1 MSHKYYNSGVAHKYS
16 WIDIPIS
23 DVTLLQSL
31 EDTND
36 VSSTRL
42 KNETCKISKLVYNI
56 ADIINGGIDPS
67 TGFPYTFPITFGSG
81 TGSGSGSLLAVLQE
95 RILNKTLKKYIE
107 EDPISDTIWVAE
119 AYPGSDFTNPSW
131 RVRKIENTTIGSDKY
146 ITVTWLGGT
155 ADFIHT
161 IDIGNSITNLED
173 LF

>member
-1 MSHKYYNSGVAHKYS
+1 MSHKYYNSGVANKYS

-31 EDTND
+31 EDPND

-56 ADIINGGIDPS
+56 TNTISGGIDPN
-67 TGFPYTFPITFGSG
+67 TGFPYTFPITFSG
-81 TGSGSGSLLAVLQE
+81 GGSGSLLEILQE

-107 EDPISDTIWVAE
+107 EDPLSDIIWVAE
-119 AYPGSDFTNPSW
+119 AYPGTDFTNPSW

-155 ADFIHT
+155 SDFIHT